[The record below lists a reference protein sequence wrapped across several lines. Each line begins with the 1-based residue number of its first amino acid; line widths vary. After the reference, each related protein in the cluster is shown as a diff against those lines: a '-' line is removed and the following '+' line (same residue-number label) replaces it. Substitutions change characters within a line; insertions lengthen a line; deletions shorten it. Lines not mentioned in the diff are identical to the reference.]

1 MAAGKALAFVAL
13 QLLAIRDLRDATRA
27 RWSKADGTCSVRM
40 GSGFRVHFSGPFSQ
54 GPEVCGRV
62 TAHTDFEVEAEAV
75 ASVEEWLL
83 GLKEKTVT
91 DTAGLAAV
99 TNKYFPRRAAEL

>member
-40 GSGFRVHFSGPFSQ
+40 GPGFRVHFSQ

-62 TAHTDFEVEAEAV
+62 TAHTDLDVEPEAV
-75 ASVEEWLL
+75 ASVVVLLL